1 VENRSH
7 ALLAGLFALG
17 LGVFAVFAVWWFGG
31 KHEPTKEYT
40 VVTRQNVTGLSLQ
53 GQVRYRGIRVGKVL
67 SIALDPHDA
76 RDILIRIAVDSAV
89 PVTGG
94 TTARLGYQGVT
105 GIAHVLLEETGAD
118 PRLLPGG
125 EGTSPRIAMQ
135 SSLIQE
141 LSDTG
146 GETLRQA
153 RELLASANDFFDDEN
168 RQRLTNILSNLE
180 KATGNAGQASDQ
192 LRRWLNADNQRSLT
206 ASLARIEQAT
216 GEVGPLLVETRQVM
230 LRLQGV
236 SERIDR
242 LLADP
247 SPSGVAALPPRL
259 NELGSELSTSSRQLN
274 RVLQVLEDAPQS
286 FVFGLPERAAGPG
299 EAGFVAP
306 PWRAERR

>member
-7 ALLAGLFALG
+7 ALIAGLFALG
-17 LGVFAVFAVWWFGG
+17 LCLFAIFAVWWFGG
-31 KHEPTKEYT
+31 KHEATKEYT

-67 SIALDPHDA
+67 SIALDPQDS
-76 RDILIRIAVDSAV
+76 RNILIRIAVDSAV

-94 TTARLGYQGVT
+94 TTAKLGYQGVT
-105 GIAHVLLEETGAD
+105 GIAHVLLEETGSD
-118 PRLLPGG
+118 PRPLPAG
-125 EGTSPRIAMQ
+125 EGASPRIAMQ

-180 KATGNAGQASDQ
+180 TATGNAGQASDQ
-192 LRRWLNADNQRSLT
+192 LRRWLTADNQRSLT

-216 GEVGPLLVETRQVM
+216 HEVGPLLVETRRLM
-230 LRLQGV
+230 LRLQGI
-236 SERIDR
+236 SERIDK
-242 LLADP
+242 LVADP
-247 SPSGVAALPPRL
+247 SPSGIAALPPRL
-259 NELGSELSTSSRQLN
+259 NELGSELSASSRQLN
-274 RVLQVLEDAPQS
+274 RVLQRFEESPQS
-286 FVFGLPERAAGPG
+286 FVLGWPERAPGPG
-299 EAGFVAP
+299 EPGFVAP
-306 PWRAERR
+306 PWRPE